1 MFLDMGYEPLLFWE
15 LSLAEIYDL
24 LESYQRKQELEAEKM
39 RQQLKVN
46 AIFNATLARQVG
58 EYVALLF
65 SKEAQ
70 ITPLHQLYPN
80 LFEDES
86 REDYHSMTT
95 DQELAYYKA
104 KMDDFAFWHNARLK
118 KKGGGNCE

>member
-1 MFLDMGYEPLLFWE
+1 MFLDMGYEPFLFWE
-15 LSLAEIYDL
+15 LSLAEVYELI
-24 LESYQRKQELEAEKM
+24 ESYQRKQKLEAEKVK
-39 RQQLKVN
+39 QQLKVD
-46 AIFNATLARQVG
+46 AVFNATLARQIG
-58 EYVALLF
+58 EYIALLF
-65 SKEAQ
+65 SKEVQ
-70 ITPLHQLYPN
+70 ITSLHQLYPT

-86 REDYHSMTT
+86 QNDSHIMTT